1 MKAYKGFDKNLQ
13 CRGFQYAVGKEYET
27 DKAEICRSGFHAC
40 EAPLNVWDFYP
51 PINNNRF
58 CEVEQDGDVKNDG
71 AGVKSVS
78 TKIKIGAEI
87 GIPELIKAHVELC
100 KKQTAM
106 DATKMQVT
114 TSGNDAKIG
123 SSGCDA
129 QIGSSGC
136 DAQIGSSGD
145 DAKIGSSGDDAKIG
159 SSGYGAK
166 IGSSGDDA
174 KIGSSGYGAK
184 IGSSGCDAQIGSSG
198 DGAQIGSSG
207 CDAQIGSSGDGAK
220 IGSSGD
226 GAKIGSS
233 GNGAKIECF
242 GRNAVV
248 ACAGANNIVKAP
260 KGAWICLSEF
270 DMVDSEY
277 VCVGMKAFRIDGKK
291 FLPDTWYKL
300 VKGSVVKVG

>member
-114 TSGNDAKIG
+114 TSG
-123 SSGCDA
+123 
-129 QIGSSGC
+129 
-136 DAQIGSSGD
+136 
-145 DAKIGSSGDDAKIG
+145 DDAKIG

-166 IGSSGDDA
+166 IGSSGDGAQIGSSGDGAQIGSSGDGAQIGSSGYGA

-184 IGSSGCDAQIGSSG
+184 IGSSGYDAKIGSSG

-207 CDAQIGSSGDGAK
+207 YGAQIGSSGDDAK

-270 DMVDSEY
+270 DMVDSGY